1 MPQCGNRL
9 PLMPAPRAI
18 PFGPALSSN
27 RLFDEVPEGV
37 LRCSLMFAVNRRLCC
52 RGLTALVNWLVF
64 RNQYNPIAGPDGL
77 TTQIRK
83 EQKRSGFA
91 GHLHTRWS
99 RVKNHENH
107 AHLAKPPPF
116 NVAVPWQ
123 ARFYSCRAGYFSL
136 CCSSKERM

>member
-1 MPQCGNRL
+1 MKCLKG
-9 PLMPAPRAI
+9 
-18 PFGPALSSN
+18 F
-27 RLFDEVPEGV
+27 

-64 RNQYNPIAGPDGL
+64 RNQYNTIAEPDGL

-83 EQKRSGFA
+83 EQKRSGFT

-116 NVAVPWQ
+116 NVAVPKLLDNPKKRLYLFHQ
-123 ARFYSCRAGYFSL
+123 
-136 CCSSKERM
+136 

>member
-1 MPQCGNRL
+1 LGL
-9 PLMPAPRAI
+9 LY
-18 PFGPALSSN
+18 PALCC
-27 RLFDEVPEGV
+27 FDEVPEGF

-116 NVAVPWQ
+116 NVAVPHIPRQ
-123 ARFYSCRAGYFSL
+123 REKDASFSIISPEDL
-136 CCSSKERM
+136 LPA

>member
-1 MPQCGNRL
+1 
-9 PLMPAPRAI
+9 
-18 PFGPALSSN
+18 
-27 RLFDEVPEGV
+27 
-37 LRCSLMFAVNRRLCC
+37 MFAVNRRLCC

-91 GHLHTRWS
+91 DHLHTRWS

-107 AHLAKPPPF
+107 AHLTKPPPF
-116 NVAVPWQ
+116 NVAVPSRGGSVWNTAFIERLNATKRERLTRRTAKSRHPRCRSA
-123 ARFYSCRAGYFSL
+123 ARVTRLKCGGAHQQWRLLHDPFRTG
-136 CCSSKERM
+136 